1 MNIIDYIKQKLPK
14 GFKEQLITTFVLGIV
29 LSASVSTYLISSFSG
44 EKVKEKLVSEGYQVT
59 RDFADRNIL
68 ALLYLSQE
76 SAIENV
82 LAIKNF
88 PDIKGVA
95 VFDVERKPLIEDG
108 VEDFPQ
114 DVDLWPNEIQ
124 LVKETNDAWY
134 YVAPVFAR
142 GADPEIAELPFLEE
156 VAERELLGYVRVYIS
171 KDTLHALEKSIF
183 NVNIIVSLL
192 LSLVLVFILLAI
204 TDRVT
209 KPIKELAGLMRDAEE
224 GNMQVRS
231 KLWGS
236 RDITS
241 MQNAFNTMMQALSD
255 REENLESA
263 RSAALQY
270 AHAKGEFA
278 ANVSH
283 ELRTPLNGILG
294 MLEILKE
301 TELSPKQLEYVA
313 VAHDSGDALLN
324 LIDDILNFSKMD
336 AGKVEVEHESFNLR
350 ELLDDIV
357 GVLTGQ
363 ARTKDLDIAYVIN
376 KDVPNE
382 IYGDSSRIRQLL
394 LNLGGNAIK
403 FTEIGEVG
411 FRVKNITNGSTNLR
425 LRFEVVD
432 TGIGISKE
440 AREKVFEAFQQA
452 DASTTKQFGGTG
464 LGLAICRQIVELLNG
479 EIGVES
485 EVGEG
490 STFWFEL
497 PFKDS
502 LSAGNT
508 AESES
513 TTAAGLKVIVVDD
526 SEIIRSNLEHTFEIW
541 GAQVVCESNSEDAI
555 NIMRSATRTHRSFDV
570 AFIDE
575 SMPEVNGIELIR
587 NITKDVKI
595 EPMKLILMTNQQ
607 NPEAFLE
614 RFREIDAYIKKPIR
628 QSHLFDSISDLIRS
642 PLEDVLNDSQKT
654 LAPPKKHFNFGATV
668 LVVEDNRANQ
678 QVAQAMLER
687 LGCKCSIAENGF
699 DALKLLETA
708 EYDAVFMDCN
718 MPGMDGYEAT
728 MKIRQFKS
736 DVSQIPII
744 AMTANVLEG
753 DREKCLQAGMDDY
766 TKKPLKLE
774 TLAEKLVRWVGT
786 PKEEEDK
793 DVDTLENLILKHK
806 TKINEAQDHSTLNE
820 ETSLNSVMIAE
831 LRENLGDGFNEMVEV
846 YIEDMKILLPSLE
859 KSVLEKDSKS
869 LVHYAH
875 SIKGSSSNYGAAR
888 LVEISKQLEE
898 LGRENSFKGSLDLV
912 EALFIEADRVIE
924 DLRKEINLIKDD
936 TLLTYRDVERVL
948 IADDDRSMRLALHN
962 VLANDGYEIESVSDG
977 VEAVA
982 RCEKQMPNIILLD
995 ALMPN
1000 LNGFEACK
1008 KIRMLKGSKHVPILI
1023 VTALDDEKSIERAF
1037 DSGATDYIPK
1047 PVHFSVMRQRVSRL
1061 LQASRAE
1068 VHVREL
1074 AYQDPLTG
1082 LPNRTQF
1089 IDQVHKSLKKVR
1101 RKTEMLAIM
1110 FLDLDRFKYVNDTL
1124 GHDVGD
1130 MLLKAVA
1137 ERILS
1142 CVRVVDTVARL
1153 GGDEF
1158 TLALDGIED
1167 RSVVA
1172 SIAEKVCKKL
1182 GEPYTFADRDIY
1194 VTASIGISMFP
1205 EDGDEIGLLM
1215 KRADTAMFRAKERG
1229 GSYLFYEEEMEVVVT
1244 NKVEIEQDLR
1254 QSLEHDELDVYY
1266 QPKLDLQSSK
1276 ISGMEALVRW
1286 NHPKKGQVKPG
1297 DFIPLAEETGLIS
1310 EVGLWVLISACVQVQ
1325 TWINKG
1331 HDPIPVSVN
1340 LSGRQLENSDI
1351 VAHVAHVLDRSG
1363 LNPEYLELE
1372 ITESIIMKHPE
1383 DVISILLQLKAMGVK
1398 LSIDDFGTG
1407 YSSLNYL
1414 RKFPIDFLKIDAAF
1428 IRDIT
1433 ENNEDRLIVK
1443 GIIALAK
1450 SLNLKVIAEGVEY
1463 REQQE
1468 FLLEEGCD
1476 FVQGFYIGR
1485 PMKSGD
1491 FEECFILANASN
1503 VESISNFRKNNKKS
1517 K

>member
-1 MNIIDYIKQKLPK
+1 MNIIDYIKPILPK
-14 GFKEQLITTFVLGIV
+14 GFKEQLITTFVIGIAV
-29 LSASVSTYLISSFSG
+29 SATVSTYLISSFSG

-59 RDFADRNIL
+59 RDFADRNTL

-76 SAIENV
+76 SAIENIQ
-82 LAIKNF
+82 AIKNF

-95 VFDVERKPLIEDG
+95 VFDAENKPLIEDG

-114 DVDLWPNEIQ
+114 DVDLWPNSIQ
-124 LVKETNDAWY
+124 LVKETKDAWFF
-134 YVAPVFAR
+134 VAPVFAR
-142 GADPEIAELPFLEE
+142 GVDPEIAELPFIEE
-156 VAERELLGYVRVYIS
+156 VAERELLGFVRVYIS
-171 KDTLHALEKSIF
+171 KETLHALERSIF
-183 NVNIIVSLL
+183 NVNIIVSLI
-192 LSLVLVFILLAI
+192 LSIVLVFLLLAI

-209 KPIKELAGLMRDAEE
+209 KPLKELAGLMRDAEE

-313 VAHDSGDALLN
+313 VAHDSGDALLH

-336 AGKVEVEHESFNLR
+336 AGKVQIEQKSFNLR

-357 GVLTGQ
+357 GVLTSQ
-363 ARTKDLDIAYVIN
+363 AHKKDIDIAYVIN
-376 KDVPNE
+376 KDVPND

-403 FTEIGEVG
+403 FTDTGEVG
-411 FRVKNITNGSTNLR
+411 FRVKNITNGSRKLI

-432 TGIGISKE
+432 TGIGITEDAK
-440 AREKVFEAFQQA
+440 EKVFEAFQQA

-464 LGLAICRQIVELLNG
+464 LGLAICRQLVEILNG
-479 EIGVES
+479 EIGVDS
-485 EVGEG
+485 EIGEG

-497 PFKDS
+497 PFMDS
-502 LSAGNT
+502 LTSVN
-508 AESES
+508 EVDRSN

-526 SEIIRSNLEHTFEIW
+526 SEIIRTNLEHTFEAW
-541 GAQVVCESNSEDAI
+541 GAQVVCESNRDDAI

-575 SMPEVNGIELIR
+575 SMPDINGIELIR
-587 NITKDVKI
+587 SITKDVKI
-595 EPMKLILMTNQQ
+595 EPLKLILMTNQK

-614 RFREIDAYIKKPIR
+614 RFREIDSYIKKPIR
-628 QSHLFDSISDLIRS
+628 QSTIFDSISDLISS
-642 PLEDVLNDSQKT
+642 PLDDVLIDKDKSKDQT
-654 LAPPKKHFNFGATV
+654 KKVYNFGATI

-687 LGCKCSIAENGF
+687 LGCRCSIAENGF

-718 MPGMDGYEAT
+718 MPGMDGYEAS

-736 DVSQIPII
+736 EVSQIPII

-774 TLAEKLVRWVGT
+774 TMAEKLERWVGGPSVDT
-786 PKEEEDK
+786 NQP
-793 DVDTLENLILKHK
+793 DTLENLILKHK
-806 TKINEAQDHSTLNE
+806 TKVKEAAGFTTINDES
-820 ETSLNSVMIAE
+820 SLNSMMIAE
-831 LRENLGDGFNEMVEV
+831 LRENVGEGFNEMVEV

-859 KSVLEKDSKS
+859 KSVLENDAKS

-875 SIKGSSSNYGAAR
+875 SIKGSSSNYGAMR

-898 LGRENSFKGSLDLV
+898 LGKENKFDGTTDLV
-912 EALFIEADRVIE
+912 EAIFIEADRVIE

-936 TLLTYRDVERVL
+936 TLLTFKDVERVL

-982 RCEKQMPNIILLD
+982 RCEKQMPHIILLD

-1037 DSGATDYIPK
+1037 ESGATDYIPK

-1101 RKTEMLAIM
+1101 RTTEMLAIM

-1137 ERILS
+1137 ERIMS
-1142 CVRVVDTVARL
+1142 CVRGADTVARL

-1167 RSVVA
+1167 RSVV
-1172 SIAEKVCKKL
+1172 SNIADKICKKL

-1194 VTASIGISMFP
+1194 VSASIGISMFP
-1205 EDGDEIGLLM
+1205 EDGNDIGLLM

-1229 GSYLFYEEEMEVVVT
+1229 GRYLFYEEEMEVVVT

-1266 QPKLDLQSSK
+1266 QPKLDLKTSE

-1286 NHPKKGQVKPG
+1286 NHPEKGQVKPG

-1351 VAHVAHVLDRSG
+1351 VAQVAHVLDRSG
-1363 LNPEYLELE
+1363 LSPENLELE

-1414 RKFPIDFLKIDAAF
+1414 RKFPIDFLKIDAEF

-1433 ENNEDRLIVK
+1433 ENDEDRLIVK

-1450 SLNLKVIAEGVEY
+1450 SLNLKVIAEGVEC

-1468 FLLEEGCD
+1468 ILLEEGCD
-1476 FVQGFYIGR
+1476 YIQGFYIGR
-1485 PMKSGD
+1485 PVKAGD
-1491 FEECFILANASN
+1491 FEESFILTNSSN
-1503 VESISNFRKNNKKS
+1503 VQLISNFRNKHQK